1 MIAVEGAGGT
11 FVRRHRTM
19 HEWAV
24 DELVRR
30 IVSGEAA
37 PGDSLPVEEELAAEL
52 GVSRGVLR
60 EAVKSVAGKG
70 MLGIRPRTG
79 TRVLP
84 PEGWNHLDA
93 DVLRW
98 QQEYGPLR
106 LLRETVELRRTV
118 EPAAA
123 RLAAA
128 RRLPADVRALLDAH
142 ERMAAAARR
151 PEHAGYVEADAAFH
165 RALLDASGNRLFGSL
180 GRALDVALQHSFA
193 ISSETPGA
201 LEASLPRHLAV
212 AEAIGRGDGAEA
224 AAAVLAIIDSAE
236 HEIEHSPALDLIP
249 RPDGEVRTP

>member
-1 MIAVEGAGGT
+1 M
-11 FVRRHRTM
+11 RRHRTM

-37 PGDSLPVEEELAAEL
+37 PGDSLPVEEKLAAEL

-60 EAVKSVAGKG
+60 EAVKTVAGKG

-79 TRVLP
+79 TKVLP
-84 PEGWNHLDA
+84 PAGWNYLDA

-98 QQEYGPLR
+98 QQEYETRR

-128 RRLPADVRALLDAH
+128 RRLPDDVKALLEAY
-142 ERMAAAARR
+142 ERMVAAARR
-151 PEHAGYVEADAAFH
+151 PDHEGYVEADAAFH
-165 RALLDASGNRLFGSL
+165 RALLDATGNRLFGSL

-193 ISSETPGA
+193 ISTETPGA

-224 AAAVLAIIDSAE
+224 ADAVLAIIESAE
-236 HEIEHSPALDLIP
+236 YEIAHSPALD
-249 RPDGEVRTP
+249 PDPPAPPVRNRNPTH